1 MYAIIAAAVTIL
13 TGCLLLAPPAEAQVN
28 WKQSSGKELRI
39 LNLEQPYSQGLAKLF
54 PEFEKETGIKVSQ
67 ETMAQLAVI
76 QKIGVELAGG
86 TGAYDLVFAEGSS
99 LPQYIKGGWIQPIDE
114 YMQNPKLTDP
124 KSLDA
129 NDIIKS
135 TLDAMKVEGKQYGLP
150 FFAATVMMYYRKDVF
165 EKYGIKKA
173 PDNYDELVEILKK
186 VHTKDMPGIALRG
199 QPGAVMNIWHW
210 SMFLYGYGGK
220 FFKDYPK
227 DMHPVFDSP
236 GAIKATDVYAQIM
249 QNYSIPGAA
258 SATFDDVVTAMQ
270 QGNVAIALEG
280 APLGGRILDPEK
292 SKVIGKLGFG
302 LVPGGPAGRFPPFTA
317 QGFAIASASK
327 NKEAA
332 YLFLQWATSKDTLL
346 KVALNS
352 RHVAVTRNKV
362 WEDTEFLKK
371 YNFDFG
377 AGSYIKAFQ
386 ETLKVAPF
394 WYRPAIPE
402 FNKVGDRL
410 GIAVQ
415 EAIVKR
421 KSAAEAMKD
430 ANADIDRMMKEAGYY
445 K

>member
-1 MYAIIAAAVTIL
+1 MYAIMVAAVSIL
-13 TGCLLLAPPAEAQVN
+13 TGCLLFGPPAEAQVN
-28 WKQSSGKELRI
+28 WKQFSGTELRI

-54 PEFEKETGIKVSQ
+54 PDFERETGIKVSQ
-67 ETMAQLAVI
+67 ETLAQLAVI
-76 QKIGVELAGG
+76 QKIAVELASG

-99 LPQYIKGGWIQPIDE
+99 LPQYTKGGWIQSIDE
-114 YMQNPKLTDP
+114 YLQSPKLTDP
-124 KSLDA
+124 KVLDVG
-129 NDIIKS
+129 DFIKS

-165 EKYGIKKA
+165 EQHGIKRA
-173 PDNYDELVEILKK
+173 PDNYDELVNILKQ
-186 VHTKDMPGIALRG
+186 VHSKDMPGIALRG
-199 QPGAVMNIWHW
+199 QPGAVMNVWHW

-220 FFKDYPK
+220 YFKDYPK
-227 DMHPVFDSP
+227 DLHPVLDSP
-236 GAIKATDVYAQIM
+236 EAVRATDVYAQIM
-249 QNYSIPGAA
+249 QSYSIPGAA
-258 SATFDDVVTAMQ
+258 SATYDDVVTAMQ

-280 APLGGRILDPEK
+280 APLGGRILDPAK

-317 QGFAIASASK
+317 QGFAIPAASK
-327 NKEAA
+327 NREAA
-332 YLFLQWATSKDTLL
+332 YLFLQWATSRDVLL
-346 KVALNS
+346 KVALS
-352 RHVAVTRNKV
+352 SPHVAVTRNKV
-362 WEDTEFLKK
+362 WEAAEFLKK

-386 ETLKVAPF
+386 DTLKVAPF

-415 EAIVKR
+415 EAIVK
-421 KSAAEAMKD
+421 KKAAAQAMMD